1 MYYASRLDSSSLPI
15 FDITYFS
22 DYKNFS
28 EIKRFIPIWSYLNII
43 LISRERKICS
53 SRSHLLKRQFTYLYL
68 NPLSYIH
75 GCNLNKI
82 EFLTFLPI
90 PNSICVS
97 ILFFFFYIFPSPL
110 CCCRFFL
117 PFLCLVFPSFVADG
131 GRFVSS

>member
-97 ILFFFFYIFPSPL
+97 ILFFFFFTSFL
-110 CCCRFFL
+110 LHSAAVDSFFL
-117 PFLCLVFPSFVADG
+117 SSVSYFLPS
-131 GRFVSS
+131 

>member
-1 MYYASRLDSSSLPI
+1 MPGCIMLPDWTAAHFQYLILLI
-15 FDITYFS
+15 FPITRIS
-22 DYKNFS
+22 Q
-28 EIKRFIPIWSYLNII
+28 IKRFIPIWSYLNII

-97 ILFFFFYIFPSPL
+97 ILFFFFTSFLLHSAAVDS
-110 CCCRFFL
+110 FFL
-117 PFLCLVFPSFVADG
+117 SSVSYFLPS
-131 GRFVSS
+131 

>member
-97 ILFFFFYIFPSPL
+97 ILFFFFLHLSFSTLLLSILSSFPLS
-110 CCCRFFL
+110 RISFFRSRRRT
-117 PFLCLVFPSFVADG
+117 F
-131 GRFVSS
+131 R

>member
-1 MYYASRLDSSSLPI
+1 MYYASRLDNSSLPI

-97 ILFFFFYIFPSPL
+97 ILFFFFLHLSFSTLLLSILSSFPLS
-110 CCCRFFL
+110 RISFL
-117 PFLCLVFPSFVADG
+117 RSRRRTF
-131 GRFVSS
+131 R

>member
-97 ILFFFFYIFPSPL
+97 ILFFFFLHLSFSTLLLSILSSFPLS
-110 CCCRFFL
+110 RISFL
-117 PFLCLVFPSFVADG
+117 RSRRRTF
-131 GRFVSS
+131 R